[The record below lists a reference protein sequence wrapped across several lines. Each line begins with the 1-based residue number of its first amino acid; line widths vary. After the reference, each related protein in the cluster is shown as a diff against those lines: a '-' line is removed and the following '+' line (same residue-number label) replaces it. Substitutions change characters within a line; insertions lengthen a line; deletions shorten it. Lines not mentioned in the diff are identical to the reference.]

1 MKWIYPITAILGVS
15 AYKVIK
21 TLTMS
26 DTDKRRRELEKKYW
40 EAASYNDHKT
50 MNQIS
55 RHLEVSSRY
64 EQAMQKQDYSELNKL
79 FWEASKVDDIDTM
92 LKITDVLDSP
102 KSWTD

>member
-1 MKWIYPITAILGVS
+1 
-15 AYKVIK
+15 
-21 TLTMS
+21 
-26 DTDKRRRELEKKYW
+26 
-40 EAASYNDHKT
+40 

-102 KSWTD
+102 KS

>member
-1 MKWIYPITAILGVS
+1 MKWIYPITAILTVGAV
-15 AYKVIK
+15 YKVTK

-26 DTDKRRRELEKKYW
+26 DAEKRRRELKKLYW

-55 RHLEVSSRY
+55 RHLEVSDRY
-64 EQAMQKQDYSELNKL
+64 EQAMQKQDYSSLNSL
-79 FWEASKVDDIDTM
+79 FWEAVEVNDLDTM

-102 KSWTD
+102 KK